1 MILEIQPC
9 RRRSSCCERIRR
21 EVFDEMVEGSFP
33 QPFFV
38 PGGKITDFRL
48 TSAVSCGDCDVNLI
62 WVGLWIRF
70 LSFVST

>member
-1 MILEIQPC
+1 MILEIPPC

-38 PGGKITDFRL
+38 PGGEITEFRH
-48 TSAVSCGDCDVNLI
+48 TWAVSCG
-62 WVGLWIRF
+62 G
-70 LSFVST
+70 